1 MNTASSRSTSSSKD
15 NDRLAEVARLED
27 DLRVVRDK
35 QPPALTDSE
44 HAEILALGSDLERL
58 WNHPAASVAT
68 RKRILR
74 AVLEEIIV
82 AVEPGHLRL
91 KLHWKGGDHTSL
103 EVVKNRRGQHR
114 CKTNAATEQLIC
126 DLARV
131 LPDGN
136 IASVLNRLGL
146 QTAKGHTW
154 TQQRVRTF
162 RNDHG
167 LAVYRE
173 GERAERGEL
182 ILHEAASRLGIS
194 KMTVVRLIKD
204 GVLPAKQTCIGA
216 PSARPQAASSRS
228 CPKLLA
234 CLRMPI
240 VARKPCSGCVF
251 SRRMI
256 SISADVFGPIS
267 FARPWMRSG
276 VQSA

>member
-1 MNTASSRSTSSSKD
+1 VE
-15 NDRLAEVARLED
+15 RLAEVARLED

-44 HAEILALGSDLERL
+44 RAEILALGSDLERL
-58 WNHPAASVAT
+58 WNHPAASAAT

-103 EVVKNRRGQHR
+103 EVVKNRTGQHR
-114 CKTNAATEQLIC
+114 WKTNAATEQLIC

-146 QTAKGHTW
+146 RTAKGHTW

-216 PSARPQAASSRS
+216 PYVIRETDLDLPAVKRAI
-228 CPKLLA
+228 K
-234 CLRMPI
+234 
-240 VARKPCSGCVF
+240 SGRAV
-251 SRRMI
+251 
-256 SISADVFGPIS
+256 SADPRQGILEY
-267 FARPWMRSG
+267 
-276 VQSA
+276 Q